1 LPVTKAG
8 AFAVDYIDAGAGPTI
23 VLLHSSA
30 SGNRQWRQLVESLQ
44 ARHRVLAINL
54 FGYGETSRW
63 PGTRPLT
70 AADQAELVA
79 GVLASVPGP
88 LAVIGHSMGAVVAF
102 EVAARLGKRVSAL
115 VAFEPIFFG
124 DLKARGPADAFEEIN
139 AVAMQFARLAER
151 DDWDAVGELFVDY
164 WAAPGTWQAMP
175 DKSKQYTRAMLPPV
189 LHEWEMVMSGV
200 RPLDGWKDITAPVH
214 LIRAKDTRPPTRAI
228 ADLLGKTHPHWRLHE
243 VRSGGHMAP
252 LSRPDLVNPL
262 VQEAIADATQA
273 APA

>member
-1 LPVTKAG
+1 MPVTKAG

-102 EVAARLGKRVSAL
+102 EVAARLGKRLSAL